1 MITVNDKKLCENCFM
16 ETDQEQCPYC
26 GYRKINRRDNTVL
39 EMGSVLD
46 SRYMIG
52 GVIGKGG
59 FGITYLAYDVKL
71 EKRIAVKEYYP
82 RGIAS
87 RAEDR
92 ATVSATDEK
101 DEKKFQDGAEK
112 FYKEAELVSQFN
124 GNPNIV
130 NVYDFF
136 RENDTV
142 YFTMGY
148 LNGESLKTYI
158 NKKGRITE
166 GQAMTVYKCM
176 TNALLITHSMNI
188 LHRDISPDNIML
200 CNDGTIKLIDFGAA
214 RQVIAEESNSLSVIL
229 KQGYAPLEQYQK
241 KGKQGPWTDIYAL
254 GATVYTCLTGKFLD
268 DPMSRMEDDSEFS
281 ENRYGLSEG
290 MWNIIRKS
298 TMLKIEERYQSII
311 DLKKDLTA
319 LKIKEEP
326 FTDLGSPMKIEY
338 VIHQEVTGGDAAAR
352 DGSSPYGEVREQ
364 DPNATVL
371 LASDKI
377 PTVNETVFIN
387 EGPAAGAAPIPQQEN
402 VQSAPVMQSGNGGY
416 TGQPTPA
423 EQVSNGGYT
432 GQPTPAEQV
441 SNGGYTGQPAP
452 VEQYGNDAYSGQ
464 AGYFQDVSSA
474 QYGNGYNP
482 VPPDNAGM
490 GSGAGA
496 QPNYYAIPD
505 PAGSTGKK
513 GSIPK
518 ILFAIP
524 VLIIVVIVVVV
535 LQFSKFVKTADSKA
549 PSAPNERTMMGD
561 ASTVLKGDGVDGSVV
576 DLTVISED
584 YNEKYGVYT
593 VECDVTVHFSGEG
606 SGEDKDYSLT
616 LIYDNEDDAW
626 VLSELSHQ

>member
-338 VIHQEVTGGDAAAR
+338 VIHQEVTGGDAAVR
-352 DGSSPYGEVREQ
+352 DGSSPYGEAREQ

-377 PTVNETVFIN
+377 PTV
-387 EGPAAGAAPIPQQEN
+387 
-402 VQSAPVMQSGNGGY
+402 
-416 TGQPTPA
+416 
-423 EQVSNGGYT
+423 
-432 GQPTPAEQV
+432 QPTPAEQV

-524 VLIIVVIVVVV
+524 VLVIVVVV
-535 LQFSKFVKTADSKA
+535 VIVLQFSKIVKSGDSGA